1 MWYRAKQNT
10 NKAGT
15 LHHAPVGRVCDG
27 VDVRGHLVSLL
38 ALVHVHY
45 VLSVDG
51 QVLVRVDHHAEEAGV
66 RLREAEHSRGQRGKS
81 THAHGAAALT
91 WCRRSDSRR

>member
-1 MWYRAKQNT
+1 MDIIQKCNC
-10 NKAGT
+10 GT

-45 VLSVDG
+45 VLGVDG
-51 QVLVRVDHHAEEAGV
+51 QVLVRVDHHTEETRV
-66 RLREAEHSRGQRGKS
+66 RLDRIEDSYCQR
-81 THAHGAAALT
+81 AALM
-91 WCRRSDSRR
+91 